1 MAHIYNHNIR
11 RLRQGD
17 HKLEHS
23 LVYIGP
29 GQSEGQ
35 DPVRLKLNYLVKE
48 IQVPTRSTKEALA
61 IKDIPKPA
69 SVISVL
75 CMVL

>member
-1 MAHIYNHNIR
+1 MAHIYNHSIR

-29 GQSEGQ
+29 GQAEEQ

-48 IQVPTRSTKEALA
+48 IQVPH
-61 IKDIPKPA
+61 
-69 SVISVL
+69 
-75 CMVL
+75 